1 VVAYP
6 RSTAFGCGD
15 GCAGQIEATRTL
27 QFNWR
32 PGIGDPTI
40 GGWVTVVLYLLASIS
55 CWRTAGLIG
64 LRDRDGWHDRRTW
77 YAIAVLFLGLG
88 INKQL
93 DLQTALTELG
103 RIVAVLGGWYDERR
117 AVQIFFISGVAAASV
132 AVTSVLLLWARR
144 SPIQTWLALVGSCLV
159 LGYVLIRAA
168 SFHHIDRFI
177 GRTILGLKWN
187 WVLEIGGITI
197 VLLASEWRRAGAKAS
212 FSRAK
217 RFGESKV

>member
-1 VVAYP
+1 MDF
-6 RSTAFGCGD
+6 S
-15 GCAGQIEATRTL
+15 
-27 QFNWR
+27 WR

-40 GGWVTVVLYLLASIS
+40 GGWITVVLYLLASIS

-64 LRDRDGWHDRRTW
+64 LRDRDGRQDSRAW

-103 RIVAVLGGWYDERR
+103 RVVEVFGGWYDERQT
-117 AVQIFFISGVAAASV
+117 VQIYFVGGVAAVSV
-132 AVTSVLLLWARR
+132 TITSVLLLWARR

-168 SFHHIDRFI
+168 SFHHIDRLI
-177 GRTILGLKWN
+177 GRTILGLRWN
-187 WVLEIGGITI
+187 WVLEMGGITI
-197 VLLASEWRRAGAKAS
+197 VLLASEWRRAGARAN

-217 RFGESKV
+217 SFDGGKV